1 MPYFP
6 SLFFFSLLLFSS
18 FPSTRPAYGAV
29 LGVSKRDI
37 ERERDRRG
45 VSDLGCVCV
54 LVSPNYRLFSIYIC
68 FLFLVP
74 PIFFLA
80 CYIVLVYVRF
90 RSFFK
95 KSRVARGEVAKKS
108 KKKEMFFVQKKKE
121 ERERKKKGKKRDD
134 FHFFGL

>member
-74 PIFFLA
+74 PIFFLG
-80 CYIVLVYVRF
+80 VLHCTRVRSISLF
-90 RSFFK
+90 FFK
-95 KSRVARGEVAKKS
+95 KVAWLGEKLQEKRNVFRTE
-108 KKKEMFFVQKKKE
+108 KEGR
-121 ERERKKKGKKRDD
+121 EREEKKGKKRDD

>member
-74 PIFFLA
+74 PIFFLG
-80 CYIVLVYVRF
+80 VLHCTRVR
-90 RSFFK
+90 SISLFFLK
-95 KSRVARGEVAKKS
+95 KSRGSGRS
-108 KKKEMFFVQKKKE
+108 CKKKEMFFVQKKKE
-121 ERERKKKGKKRDD
+121 ERERKKKAKKRDD